1 MVIVM
6 IVFLDSK
13 QQYCSSCSAGTYSQ
27 SGASFCITCQ
37 TNYWSTTTSSSC
49 TKCDSSCKTCNNENG
64 KCTSCYSGYNFVS
77 TSGQCLA
84 CDAGYYS
91 KGGQNSCS
99 QCEEGTYSSHS
110 GSSTCTNCDSLCKTC
125 SKTTGQCLTCYSGY
139 IVSGGNCVACS
150 AGTCSSNN
158 KCVTCP
164 LLTYSTGGKSVC
176 TNCDTSCKSCD
187 NTNGNC
193 LSCFDGMA
201 KNGKTCVECAKGYY
215 SQNYECS
222 QCQTGTFSSSTN
234 TSNCMECSDRT
245 FSNITGSISC
255 TPCNGICKSPCEK
268 KTGNCVDCL
277 SGYILNNG
285 NCSICLAGTYTNL
298 KQSYCLTCP
307 AGTYSLD
314 GASSCDQCPTNY
326 WSSSGTSVCFKCDS
340 SCLTCDKTNGKCT
353 SCYSGNALN
362 SNGNCNLCP
371 IGTSLSNGKCTSC
384 SEGTYQDKTG
394 QLVCKPCDSICQTCS
409 KTTGNCITCVAG
421 HELINSVCTSCEEG
435 KYSLGGNSV
444 CVNCPS
450 ECQTCIKESG
460 TCSSCKNGLK
470 RVGDECVSCSDTGK
484 CLSCDSNIIESA
496 RKCSSCEEDNYL
508 YEGSCYLCTEIN
520 TKCIR
525 CSKTTK
531 SCYECSGSYISTGD
545 SCALCAEGMVKSG
558 TVSCVNCYEKIPNCK
573 TCDYNNGI
581 IQCTLCFAPYILNDN
596 KLSCIDANNNSYH
609 YNSTTNNGSPNQV
622 GCIKQV
628 DKTCIKCNDS
638 LIIEKGEC
646 YNIKGN
652 CTQKSTVTCDVCEND
667 IITTNWNCFFE
678 QNMTCKY
685 QKTNENKKCLQC
697 QNIKKGDDC
706 NELIANCVISQN
718 NYCYIP
724 TEGFY
729 IANISVEKCD
739 ESTVCINKDKTIII
753 LRCSGNKIL
762 NEKIDC
768 LNDEKCETTESSECI
783 KCIDNYYIQ
792 QGLCVLNNNKCLIQ
806 YGNECLACKDGILSD
821 GLCYTYDEINCGL
834 FTYTCKRCEDGYY
847 KEEHSCVSKEQYP
860 NCTHISVVEKSCV
873 HCDNEY
879 NLEDGKC
886 NKKAVQKEY
895 SLYLKCT
902 NKNIKADSNET
913 HNCFELTESGCL
925 RCLDGYYLDKM
936 TCKKCEEPCVKCS
949 NQTYCT
955 GCNAYSNNKDGTCEE
970 INSLIEVCEVMM
982 STYTGCVKC
991 KDGYYKSMDGKQCNK
1006 CDISCETCMNEKM
1019 CLSCSEN
1026 YYQSNSHSLCLNQ
1039 NELIHCVNKTR
1050 SGCTLCEFG
1059 YFIYQN
1065 ECQKCKDNCT
1075 SCDANEDCSSCEDNY
1090 ILQNGECLIYSSMDN
1105 CISSSYSKCSQCAKN
1120 YKLNDDQNL
1129 CVKQNKYFLYIGIP
1143 VIIVCIVIIILT
1155 IIILTLFVLIFKKKE
1170 EKKMTNICVFK
1181 IKRSNVTM
1189 KKLDNDILVNKSDL
1203 SFNENDVKIPVEQST
1218 RELLCVGTQG
1228 KGNMKIQITTR
1239 ENCDEYD
1246 IRTEPKI
1253 VTMKSGYAC
1262 EFEIFIT
1269 PKCTLKTQDNFV
1281 IVSLNLLTG
1290 ITTMTNFPFSV
1301 ETEEST
1307 KLNYK
1312 ELIEEKVLGE
1322 GSFGI
1327 VYKGTF
1333 RGNVVAIKKMK
1344 QSGNESLKS
1353 GDLSEFENEVS
1364 MLDKFR

>member
-1 MVIVM
+1 
-6 IVFLDSK
+6 
-13 QQYCSSCSAGTYSQ
+13 
-27 SGASFCITCQ
+27 
-37 TNYWSTTTSSSC
+37 
-49 TKCDSSCKTCNNENG
+49 
-64 KCTSCYSGYNFVS
+64 
-77 TSGQCLA
+77 
-84 CDAGYYS
+84 
-91 KGGQNSCS
+91 
-99 QCEEGTYSSHS
+99 
-110 GSSTCTNCDSLCKTC
+110 
-125 SKTTGQCLTCYSGY
+125 
-139 IVSGGNCVACS
+139 
-150 AGTCSSNN
+150 
-158 KCVTCP
+158 
-164 LLTYSTGGKSVC
+164 
-176 TNCDTSCKSCD
+176 
-187 NTNGNC
+187 
-193 LSCFDGMA
+193 
-201 KNGKTCVECAKGYY
+201 
-215 SQNYECS
+215 
-222 QCQTGTFSSSTN
+222 
-234 TSNCMECSDRT
+234 
-245 FSNITGSISC
+245 
-255 TPCNGICKSPCEK
+255 
-268 KTGNCVDCL
+268 
-277 SGYILNNG
+277 
-285 NCSICLAGTYTNL
+285 
-298 KQSYCLTCP
+298 
-307 AGTYSLD
+307 
-314 GASSCDQCPTNY
+314 
-326 WSSSGTSVCFKCDS
+326 
-340 SCLTCDKTNGKCT
+340 
-353 SCYSGNALN
+353 
-362 SNGNCNLCP
+362 
-371 IGTSLSNGKCTSC
+371 
-384 SEGTYQDKTG
+384 
-394 QLVCKPCDSICQTCS
+394 
-409 KTTGNCITCVAG
+409 
-421 HELINSVCTSCEEG
+421 
-435 KYSLGGNSV
+435 
-444 CVNCPS
+444 
-450 ECQTCIKESG
+450 
-460 TCSSCKNGLK
+460 
-470 RVGDECVSCSDTGK
+470 
-484 CLSCDSNIIESA
+484 
-496 RKCSSCEEDNYL
+496 
-508 YEGSCYLCTEIN
+508 
-520 TKCIR
+520 
-525 CSKTTK
+525 
-531 SCYECSGSYISTGD
+531 
-545 SCALCAEGMVKSG
+545 
-558 TVSCVNCYEKIPNCK
+558 
-573 TCDYNNGI
+573 
-581 IQCTLCFAPYILNDN
+581 
-596 KLSCIDANNNSYH
+596 
-609 YNSTTNNGSPNQV
+609 
-622 GCIKQV
+622 
-628 DKTCIKCNDS
+628 
-638 LIIEKGEC
+638 
-646 YNIKGN
+646 
-652 CTQKSTVTCDVCEND
+652 
-667 IITTNWNCFFE
+667 
-678 QNMTCKY
+678 
-685 QKTNENKKCLQC
+685 
-697 QNIKKGDDC
+697 
-706 NELIANCVISQN
+706 
-718 NYCYIP
+718 
-724 TEGFY
+724 
-729 IANISVEKCD
+729 
-739 ESTVCINKDKTIII
+739 
-753 LRCSGNKIL
+753 
-762 NEKIDC
+762 
-768 LNDEKCETTESSECI
+768 SSECI

-792 QGLCVLNNNKCLIQ
+792 LGQCTQNNNKCLIQ
-806 YGNECLACKDGILSD
+806 YGNNCLSCKDGILSD

-834 FTYTCKRCEDGYY
+834 FTYTCRKCGDGYY
-847 KEEHSCVSKEQYP
+847 KEEHSCVSKEQYS
-860 NCTHISVVEKSCV
+860 NCTHISVIEKSCV
-873 HCDNEY
+873 HCENGY

-886 NKKAVQKEY
+886 NKKAVQNEY
-895 SLYLKCT
+895 NLYLKYT
-902 NKNIKADSNET
+902 NMNIKANSNET

-991 KDGYYKSMDGKQCNK
+991 EDGYYKSMDGKQCNK

-1039 NELIHCVNKTR
+1039 NELIHCANKTR

-1075 SCDANEDCSSCEDNY
+1075 SCDANEECSSCEDNY
-1090 ILQNGECLIYSSMDN
+1090 ILQNGECLIYSSLDN

-1364 MLDKFR
+1364 MLDKFRCEYIVHFYGAVFIPNKVCMVTEFALYGSLADLLKRMKTDEVCLQLRLKMMRDASKGILYLHSNGILHRDIKPDNILVFSFDVNETVNAKLTDFGSARNVNLLTTNMTFTKGIGTPVYMAPEVMQQERYKKPADIYSFGITMFECFSWENAYPSNQFKFPWKIAEFVTGGNRLKRKQISEQLFDIIENAGNRIQKIERKLKKLINYYLI